1 MTQCVLLLPNRCCT
15 VTAVVT
21 SVSIGIILR
30 NNGFGLMRFARLA
43 DQSDHFQ

>member
-1 MTQCVLLLPNRCCT
+1 MTQCVLLPPSRCCT

-21 SVSIGIILR
+21 NVLIGIILR
-30 NNGFGLMRFARLA
+30 NNGLGLMRFARLA